1 MDLDVANTAHGRLQ
15 TRKKMDFIL
24 TARKF
29 TQEEWDAMCASR
41 NVDTAADQVDDEANV
56 SNDVG
61 DNIDNN
67 FGAEQAI

>member
-41 NVDTAADQVDDEANV
+41 NVDTADQVDNEANV
-56 SNDVG
+56 SNDIG
-61 DNIDNN
+61 DNIDNDV
-67 FGAEQAI
+67 GAEQAI

>member
-1 MDLDVANTAHGRLQ
+1 MDLDAADTALGRLQ
-15 TRKKMDFIL
+15 TKKKMDFIR

-41 NVDTAADQVDDEANV
+41 NVDTAADQVDNEANV

-61 DNIDNN
+61 DNIDNDV
-67 FGAEQAI
+67 GAKQAI

>member
-1 MDLDVANTAHGRLQ
+1 MDLDAADTALGRLQ
-15 TRKKMDFIL
+15 TKKKMDFIQ

-29 TQEEWDAMCASR
+29 TQEEWDTICASR
-41 NVDTAADQVDDEANV
+41 NVDTAADQVDNEANV

-67 FGAEQAI
+67 VGAEQAI